1 MADMK
6 AYRDATTK
14 MEELGVN
21 DEYQI
26 GWQGGYLEHPE
37 REEQNVSDAY
47 TAGFEDGK
55 EKNTSNFGNWTS

>member
-6 AYRDATTK
+6 AYNDAVTK
-14 MEELGVN
+14 MEEMGVN
-21 DEYQI
+21 DEYVI

-37 REEQNVSDAY
+37 REEQNVTDAY

-55 EKNTSNFGNWTS
+55 AKNLDNLSNWTK

>member
-6 AYRDATTK
+6 AYNDAVTK
-14 MEELGVN
+14 MEEMGVN
-21 DEYQI
+21 DQYI
-26 GWQGGYLEHPE
+26 MGWQGGYLEHPE

-55 EKNTSNFGNWTS
+55 AKSLDNLSNWT

>member
-6 AYRDATTK
+6 AYNDAVTK
-14 MEELGVN
+14 MEEMGVN
-21 DEYQI
+21 DEYVI

-37 REEQNVSDAY
+37 REEQNVTDAY

-55 EKNTSNFGNWTS
+55 AKNSDNFSNWTK